1 VAKKD
6 SACFCTDMTRPG
18 KGELGDLDHM
28 AEYKHILTAPKDKEK
43 AVKSAEKNIRKA
55 GHRMP
60 KNKGRY

>member
-18 KGELGDLDHM
+18 KGQLGDLDHM